1 MSHCC
6 ISSGSAATGCP
17 MGGSKYAGPLGL
29 EPWTFCMEG
38 MVDIH
43 AGTMNRYTME
53 ALRLK
58 HLLNIS

>member
-1 MSHCC
+1 
-6 ISSGSAATGCP
+6 

-29 EPWTFCMEG
+29 EPWTFYMEG

-43 AGTMNRYTME
+43 AGTTNHYTLE